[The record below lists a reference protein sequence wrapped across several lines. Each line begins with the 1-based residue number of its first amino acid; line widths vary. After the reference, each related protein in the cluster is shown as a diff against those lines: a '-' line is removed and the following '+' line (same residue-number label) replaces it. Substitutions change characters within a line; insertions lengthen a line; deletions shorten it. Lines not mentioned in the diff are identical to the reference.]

1 MVKKMPLNNNYD
13 AIIIGAG
20 IIGAATSLELT
31 RNGYKTLNIDKN
43 PAAGYG
49 STSNSCA
56 IIRFH
61 YSTEHDTAF
70 AYEGYYHWK
79 NWEEYLGYK
88 KTEGLSEFRETGCLI
103 MKTEGNGNLQKVIA
117 NVEKLSIPHE
127 HWSLEKI
134 KRQLPVYDLRQ
145 YWPPKRMEDENF
157 GEPTGKQINGAV
169 FFPMAGYINDPK
181 LATQNIQEAAESFG
195 ASFLFNQTVVDIP
208 VSKSR
213 VEGVVLADGSRIESP
228 TVINVAGPHSS
239 LINKMVGAD
248 RDMNIQTRALKQEV
262 AHIPAPEGFDFEN
275 NGMVVS
281 DNDIGVYCRPETG
294 NHVLAGSE
302 DPECDPREWVHP
314 DDYDRNFSE
323 QASTQ
328 AMRMAQRM
336 PGLKMP
342 RRMRGA
348 VDLYDVSDDWL
359 PIYDRSS
366 IQGFYMA
373 CGSSGNQFKNA
384 PVAGKI
390 MAKLIEYCES
400 GNDHDHS
407 PMQFEL
413 SQIDYSLNTGN
424 MSRLREINP
433 ESSFSV
439 MG

>member
-1 MVKKMPLNNNYD
+1 MNYKKNYD
-13 AIIIGAG
+13 VVIIGAG
-20 IIGAATSLELT
+20 VIGAATALELT
-31 RNGYKTLNIDKN
+31 RNGYKTLNIEKN
-43 PAAGYG
+43 PEAGYG

-56 IIRFH
+56 IIRVH

-70 AYEGYYHWK
+70 AYEGYYYWK
-79 NWEEYLGYK
+79 NWEEYLGHK

-103 MKTEGNGNLQKVIA
+103 MKTEGNGNLEKVIA
-117 NVEKLSIPHE
+117 NVEALSIPHE
-127 HWSLEKI
+127 HWNPEKI
-134 KRQLPVYDLRQ
+134 KSQLPVYDLRQ
-145 YWPPKRMEDENF
+145 YGPPKRMEDENF
-157 GEPTGKQINGAV
+157 GEPTGNQINGAV
-169 FFPMAGYINDPK
+169 FFPTAGYINDPK

-208 VSKSR
+208 VSKNR
-213 VEGVVLADGSRIESP
+213 VEGLVLEDGSRIESSI
-228 TVINVAGPHSS
+228 VINVAGPHSS

-262 AHIPAPEGFDFEN
+262 AHIPAPEGFDFEKD
-275 NGMVVS
+275 GMVVS
-281 DNDIGVYCRPETG
+281 DSDIGVYCRPETG

-314 DDYDRNFSE
+314 DNYDRNFSE

-328 AMRMAQRM
+328 AMRMSQRM
-336 PGLKMP
+336 SGLKMP

-400 GNDHDHS
+400 GNDHDQS
-407 PMQFEL
+407 PMQFQL

-424 MSRLREINP
+424 MSRLRKINP